1 MQLICNK
8 KELLGMKAKRGG
20 LTFYQ
25 FTPKISPKIFCQF
38 IKRYTFAAEMIF
50 ILSKP

>member
-8 KELLGMKAKRGG
+8 KELLGIRPREGG

-25 FTPKISPKIFCQF
+25 HGLKILAKTFCQF
-38 IKRYTFAAEMIF
+38 SKRYTFAAEMIF

>member
-8 KELLGMKAKRGG
+8 KQLLGINRKRER

-25 FTPKISPKIFCQF
+25 SDPKILSKTFCQF
-38 IKRYTFAAEMIF
+38 SKRYTFAAEMIF